1 MVVVPN
7 VRGIVRELDTN
18 AALFNIAPMEQI
30 VDTTISRPRL
40 YAALLGIFA
49 GVGVTLALIGIY
61 GVLAYFVTQRT
72 REIGIRMSLGASR
85 GDVMGLVLRQSL
97 VLTAFGLGLGLSG
110 AAGVCRYLEGMPFG
124 LTPLDRG
131 TFLAVC
137 ALFALVATLASYV
150 PARRATTIDPLVA
163 LRCE

>member
-1 MVVVPN
+1 VAK
-7 VRGIVRELDTN
+7 
-18 AALFNIAPMEQI
+18 AAG
-30 VDTTISRPRL
+30 S
-40 YAALLGIFA
+40 G
-49 GVGVTLALIGIY
+49 
-61 GVLAYFVTQRT
+61 
-72 REIGIRMSLGASR
+72 RMSLGASR

-110 AAGVCRYLEGMPFG
+110 AAGVSRYLEGMLFG
-124 LTPLDRG
+124 LTPLDSR
-131 TFLAVC
+131 TFLAAC